1 MHAAY
6 EALRSEPVL
15 DCRYDAWVDTSVRLL
30 RLLSLLQ
37 ARGFWPGAELAERL
51 EVTPRTLRRDVDRL
65 RSLGY
70 PVRSSSGV
78 AGGYQLGAGAS
89 LPPLLLDDD
98 EATAVAL
105 ALSTAAA
112 GTIVGMEEIA
122 VRTLAKL
129 EQVLPARLRQ
139 RVNALNDAIVPLDF
153 AGPRVEPRLLS
164 ILAGASRN
172 HERASFCYGDVEGR
186 VAERSTE
193 PHGLVYARSRWYLVA
208 WDESR
213 ADWRTFRVDR
223 IRGDVTL
230 GSRFAPREIPH
241 GDLATYVS
249 KSVASGSYPFRARVV
264 FHAPRSRIAQ
274 RIPPLAGY
282 LEAIDDQRCVLET
295 GSHSLDMLA
304 LYIAGVGEDFEIH
317 EPPELADAMRRLAA
331 RLARAGWS

>member
-1 MHAAY
+1 M
-6 EALRSEPVL
+6 
-15 DCRYDAWVDTSVRLL
+15 DTSVRLL

-98 EATAVAL
+98 EAIAVAL
-105 ALSTAAA
+105 ALRTAAA
-112 GTIVGMEEIA
+112 GTVVGMEEVA

-139 RVNALNDAIVPLDF
+139 RVNALHDAIVPLYF

-164 ILAGASRN
+164 TLAGASRN
-172 HERASFCYGDVEGR
+172 HERASFRYGDIEGR
-186 VAERSTE
+186 VAERTTE
-193 PHGLVYARSRWYLVA
+193 PHGLVHAGSRWYLAA

-223 IRGDVTL
+223 ILGDVTL
-230 GSRFAPREIPH
+230 GSRFVPREVPH
-241 GDLATYVS
+241 GDLAAYVS
-249 KSVASGSYPFRARVV
+249 NSVASRPYPFRARVV
-264 FHAPRSRIAQ
+264 FHA
-274 RIPPLAGY
+274 
-282 LEAIDDQRCVLET
+282 
-295 GSHSLDMLA
+295 
-304 LYIAGVGEDFEIH
+304 
-317 EPPELADAMRRLAA
+317 
-331 RLARAGWS
+331 